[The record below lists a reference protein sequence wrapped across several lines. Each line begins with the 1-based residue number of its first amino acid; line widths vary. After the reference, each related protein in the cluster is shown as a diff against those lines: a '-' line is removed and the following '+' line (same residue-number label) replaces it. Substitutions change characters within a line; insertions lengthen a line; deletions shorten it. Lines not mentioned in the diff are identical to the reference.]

1 MSARWLRHER
11 PPVEQGAVADDV
23 LLLGEGDA
31 AVGDRLIQALNGGK
45 AAVGERFVDEG
56 PKMFGRLEL
65 WTVGGLKYEANAVW
79 YRQVFWPVPTGIV
92 ELKHDALGR
101 PSAN

>member
-1 MSARWLRHER
+1 M
-11 PPVEQGAVADDV
+11 EQGAVADDV

-65 WTVGGLKYEANAVW
+65 RTVGWLEHQRMPSGTAKFSGPC
-79 YRQVFWPVPTGIV
+79 QP
-92 ELKHDALGR
+92 AL
-101 PSAN
+101 SS